1 MAEKSKF
8 QVPEEVKVYYKVI
21 TELGVFP
28 KGNLIF
34 STVAILLIL
43 YHFYFTIIAWMRLSR
58 VWREDSYS
66 DWAGC
71 YRYAG

>member
-8 QVPEEVKVYYKVI
+8 QVPEEVQVYYKVL
-21 TELGVFP
+21 TEFCVFP

-58 VWREDSYS
+58 V
-66 DWAGC
+66 
-71 YRYAG
+71 

>member
-8 QVPEEVKVYYKVI
+8 QVPEEVQVYYKVL
-21 TELGVFP
+21 TELCVFP
-28 KGNLIF
+28 EGNLIF

-58 VWREDSYS
+58 V
-66 DWAGC
+66 
-71 YRYAG
+71 

>member
-8 QVPEEVKVYYKVI
+8 QVPEEVQVYYKVI
-21 TELGVFP
+21 TEIGVFP

-43 YHFYFTIIAWMRLSR
+43 YHFYFTIIAWMRQHY
-58 VWREDSYS
+58 REKVNSVMFLLKKIR
-66 DWAGC
+66 GH
-71 YRYAG
+71 

>member
-8 QVPEEVKVYYKVI
+8 QVPEEVQVYYKVL
-21 TELGVFP
+21 TELCVFP

-43 YHFYFTIIAWMRLSR
+43 YHFYFTIIAWMRLRR
-58 VWREDSYS
+58 VRREDSYS
-66 DWAGC
+66 DRGGC
-71 YRYAG
+71 YRHAG